1 MSKICRKKSI
11 ISYTSDVGLQPWIT
25 SWEHL
30 LQLFQ
35 KGLRLEVFWDV
46 VVQSCDYLVD
56 LLFPRRINVLAGS
69 DGLKEF
75 FEGLFNDPAEAVGYL
90 QNMDLVNGCPRASK
104 EPRTFDTFVTVK
116 VCIRNLNSAA
126 SFSNAK
132 LHLRGF
138 CFLMQ
143 SGWAGGGVLVTGWLS
158 NDWYSWPWCNF
169 ADRGQGLGTKLESGL
184 WPRT

>member
-1 MSKICRKKSI
+1 MSGYNHEFTSRK
-11 ISYTSDVGLQPWIT
+11 
-25 SWEHL
+25 HL
-30 LQLFQ
+30 LQLFE
-35 KGLRLEVFWDV
+35 KGLRLEVLWDV

-126 SFSNAK
+126 SFA
-132 LHLRGF
+132 LY
-138 CFLMQ
+138 FLTQ
-143 SGWAGGGVLVTGWLS
+143 SCTSVASV
-158 NDWYSWPWCNF
+158 F
-169 ADRGQGLGTKLESGL
+169 
-184 WPRT
+184 

>member
-1 MSKICRKKSI
+1 MNYRCGG
-11 ISYTSDVGLQPWIT
+11 D
-25 SWEHL
+25 L

-90 QNMDLVNGCPRASK
+90 QNMDLVNGCPRAR
-104 EPRTFDTFVTVK
+104 P
-116 VCIRNLNSAA
+116 RNLE
-126 SFSNAK
+126 
-132 LHLRGF
+132 LL
-138 CFLMQ
+138 
-143 SGWAGGGVLVTGWLS
+143 TLS
-158 NDWYSWPWCNF
+158 
-169 ADRGQGLGTKLESGL
+169 
-184 WPRT
+184 

>member
-25 SWEHL
+25 SWKHL

-69 DGLKEF
+69 DRLKEF

-126 SFSNAK
+126 SFALYFLTQSCTAPWLLFSNAK
-132 LHLRGF
+132 WRSIGHGVAVEWLI
-138 CFLMQ
+138 FLAVM
-143 SGWAGGGVLVTGWLS
+143 
-158 NDWYSWPWCNF
+158 
-169 ADRGQGLGTKLESGL
+169 
-184 WPRT
+184 